1 MKNMN
6 ANKPWSWLR
15 MTRKKY
21 DTLKPWKQCH
31 MSREQFGKLV
41 LCLPSEIIDKM
52 YEEARADIL
61 LEAIFDMNKEGTYK
75 TAQHDEI

>member
-1 MKNMN
+1 
-6 ANKPWSWLR
+6 
-15 MTRKKY
+15 
-21 DTLKPWKQCH
+21 